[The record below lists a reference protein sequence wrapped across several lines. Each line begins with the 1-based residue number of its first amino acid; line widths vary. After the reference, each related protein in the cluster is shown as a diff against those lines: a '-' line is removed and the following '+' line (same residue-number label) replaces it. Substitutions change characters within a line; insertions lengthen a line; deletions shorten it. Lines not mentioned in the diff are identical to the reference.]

1 MIYRDLQELTM
12 CNEKLLFVMNL
23 NYTHGFIDTISYPP
37 SSHVLQRGTPPQ
49 NIVKIFKQR

>member
-23 NYTHGFIDTISYPP
+23 NYTHGFIDTISFPP